1 MIINKLLPDYTAA
14 NVEKLDEKFYK
25 CNNIEGV
32 VFDIDNTLVAH
43 TETKPPKNIVDYFK
57 FLSSIGVKYAIVSNN
72 NVERVRL
79 FCEELNIPW
88 YGKALKPR
96 KKYLK
101 KVFNEMNV
109 SPKKGC
115 LVGDQLF
122 TDIYGG
128 NRMKMIT
135 VLVTAVGEDETGF
148 VSFKRK
154 FEKHILKKNR
164 SILKNYDADINN
176 NV

>member
-1 MIINKLLPDYTAA
+1 MKGLLPDYTVE
-14 NVEKLDEKFYK
+14 NVSRLDEKFYK
-25 CNNIEGV
+25 SNGIKGV

-43 TETKPPKNIVDYFK
+43 TEMTPPENVLCYFE
-57 FLSSIGVKYAIVSNN
+57 FLKSLGIKYAIVSNN
-72 NVERVRL
+72 SFERVES
-79 FCEELNIPW
+79 FCKDLKIP
-88 YGKALKPR
+88 YYYKALKPR

-101 KVFNEMNV
+101 KVLRDLGV
-109 SPKKGC
+109 SPKQSV

-128 NRMKMIT
+128 NRMKMLT

-154 FEKHILKKNR
+154 FEKK
-164 SILKNYDADINN
+164 ILKNNSHRLKKYN
-176 NV
+176 

>member
-1 MIINKLLPDYTAA
+1 MKRLLPDYTVE
-14 NVEKLDEKFYK
+14 NVSCLDEAFFKSHGLK
-25 CNNIEGV
+25 AA

-43 TETKPPKNIVDYFK
+43 TEMVPPENVLEYFE
-57 FLSSIGVKYAIVSNN
+57 FLKSIGVKYAIVSNN
-72 NVERVRL
+72 SFERVES
-79 FCEELNIPW
+79 FCKDLKIP
-88 YGKALKPR
+88 YYYKALKPR

-101 KVFNEMNV
+101 KALCDLKV
-109 SPKKGC
+109 SPKESV

-128 NRMKMIT
+128 NRMKMLS

-154 FEKHILKKNR
+154 FEKKILKKNADK
-164 SILKNYDADINN
+164 LKKYN
-176 NV
+176 